1 MSPDDESARDLAAL
15 QGVWEQVAMEED
27 GVADP
32 PDIHGAPGALTTF
45 DGNHFNVRT
54 VDGRLLLE
62 GTFTLDAS
70 VAPKAITWTDSMG
83 ADEGKRLPASY
94 QLEGDRFVFIAG
106 NEGAARPTVF
116 RTVVGQTMRRFVRR
130 R

>member
-1 MSPDDESARDLAAL
+1 MSPGDASARDLATL

-32 PDIHGAPGALTTF
+32 PDSHGTSGALTTF
-45 DGNHFNVRT
+45 NGHHFSART
-54 VDGRLLLE
+54 VDGQLLLE

-70 VAPKAITWTDSMG
+70 VMPKAITWMDSMG

-94 QLEGDRFVFIAG
+94 ELEGDYFVFIAG
-106 NEGAARPTVF
+106 NEGDPRPIVF
-116 RTVVGQTMRRFVRR
+116 RTVAGQTMRSFVRR
-130 R
+130 G